1 MAAKRSAVARPPAR
15 SAAAP
20 DPVARI
26 SLGAELGIEEASALH
41 RQLLG
46 AVDEPRPV
54 ELQAREV
61 RAVHTAALELFCLF
75 CRDRRAAGRETR
87 WEEPSETLRSA
98 AALLGM
104 NSLLGLLALNQE
116 NPVEVAA

>member
-1 MAAKRSAVARPPAR
+1 MAAKRSALTKTTARPAADPAE
-15 SAAAP
+15 
-20 DPVARI
+20 VARI
-26 SLGAELGIEEASALH
+26 PLGTELGIEEASALH

-87 WEEPSETLRSA
+87 WDQPSEALRSA

-104 NSLLGLLALNQE
+104 TSLLALSQP